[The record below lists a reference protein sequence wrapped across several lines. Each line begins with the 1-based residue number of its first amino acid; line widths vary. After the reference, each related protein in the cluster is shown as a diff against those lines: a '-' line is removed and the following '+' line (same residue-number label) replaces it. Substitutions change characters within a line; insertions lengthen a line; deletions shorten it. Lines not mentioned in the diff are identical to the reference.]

1 MIDGIG
7 KAGAG
12 RLELV
17 RGSVDRS
24 QSLAKTGDAVAQRQ
38 SAGPGSIISEI
49 ASAGA
54 PVDAD
59 KVSAIRAAIAEG
71 RYPVDPDKIAASMLA
86 LDLPA
91 RDGE

>member
-7 KAGAG
+7 KTGAG

-17 RGSVDRS
+17 RGSVGRAQSVGRTSDSLS
-24 QSLAKTGDAVAQRQ
+24 QRDV
-38 SAGPGSIISEI
+38 AGPGSAIAEL

-59 KVSAIRAAIAEG
+59 KVAEIRAAIANG
-71 RYPVDPDKIAASMLA
+71 RYPVDPEKIAASMLA
-86 LDLPA
+86 LDLPSKG
-91 RDGE
+91 GE